1 LKKVDALISLAMKAG
16 KVVSGE
22 FMVETTIRNA
32 TVYLVIVAENASE
45 NTKKKFNNMCNYR
58 TIPLKEYG
66 DKEHLGKLIG
76 KEIRATLAVID
87 DGFAKS
93 MISRLD
99 SE

>member
-1 LKKVDALISLAMKAG
+1 
-16 KVVSGE
+16 
-22 FMVETTIRNA
+22 
-32 TVYLVIVAENASE
+32 
-45 NTKKKFNNMCNYR
+45 MCNYR